1 MQQEQQVR
9 SEPLYWAKDRV
20 PFNLTLVLALG
31 IAVWGAGATFGLWDM
46 GGNPQIIFILG
57 LAVAAY
63 TWLFTPRAYL
73 VYADSLCVAYGRPRV
88 KVMHFS
94 SIAVVEM
101 GSMATLDQLR
111 VRPVK
116 GRRQSIRVRDPETFY
131 DELESAL
138 NAYRDA
144 HPEEGFNFQ
153 FTGRFPAEAGAGVI
167 DVEPTAVTDAEEAP
181 PDREAAPEEAVAEAV
196 MEEVT
201 EGAAPAA
208 EPAEAE
214 AGQSN
219 QLEQFGQTAAA
230 EAAGEEEK
238 PPEPEH
244 RPLY

>member
-1 MQQEQQVR
+1 MQQAR

-73 VYADSLCVAYGRPRV
+73 VYEDSLCVAYGRPRV

-116 GRRQSIRVRDPETFY
+116 GRRQSIRVRDPETFF

-144 HPEEGFNFQ
+144 HPEERFNFQ
-153 FTGRFPAEAGAGVI
+153 FTGRVPAEADAGVI
-167 DVEPTAVTDAEEAP
+167 DVEPAAVTDADVAQPAETPETQEALLEPAQEPATEEA
-181 PDREAAPEEAVAEAV
+181 A
-196 MEEVT
+196 M
-201 EGAAPAA
+201 A
-208 EPAEAE
+208 EPASAAE
-214 AGQSN
+214 DAGAAAGKSDQPEQSP
-219 QLEQFGQTAAA
+219 AA
-230 EAAGEEEK
+230 EAAAEEEK

>member
-1 MQQEQQVR
+1 MQQVR

-73 VYADSLCVAYGRPRV
+73 VYEDSLCVAYGRPRV

-116 GRRQSIRVRDPETFY
+116 GRRQSIRVRDPETFF
-131 DELESAL
+131 DALESAL

-144 HPEEGFNFQ
+144 HPEERFNFQ
-153 FTGRFPAEAGAGVI
+153 FTGRAPAEGDAGVI
-167 DVEPTAVTDAEEAP
+167 DVEPAAVTDA
-181 PDREAAPEEAVAEAV
+181 
-196 MEEVT
+196 
-201 EGAAPAA
+201 GAARPV
-208 EPAEAE
+208 E
-214 AGQSN
+214 
-219 QLEQFGQTAAA
+219 AA
-230 EAAGEEEK
+230 EASTEAATGESPTSAAEDAASAEEQPEQPKESGQGATAETGEEEEK

-244 RPLY
+244 RPIY

>member
-1 MQQEQQVR
+1 MQQAR
-9 SEPLYWAKDRV
+9 TEPLYWAKDRV

-73 VYADSLCVAYGRPRV
+73 VYEDSLCVAYGRPRV

-116 GRRQSIRVRDPETFY
+116 GRRQSIRVRDPETFF

-153 FTGRFPAEAGAGVI
+153 FTGRVPAGADAGVI
-167 DVEPTAVTDAEEAP
+167 DVEPGAVTDADVAQ
-181 PDREAAPEEAVAEAV
+181 PDEAAGELQEAATETTT
-196 MEEVT
+196 EVT
-201 EGAAPAA
+201 TEEPASATEAAGA
-208 EPAEAE
+208 EPEPSDQPE
-214 AGQSN
+214 PSGQPP
-219 QLEQFGQTAAA
+219 AA
-230 EAAGEEEK
+230 EAAEEGEK